1 MNTTHYDD
9 VEVPLSDPLLKMDIN
24 QNWVGKDI
32 NITRPLLVNATD
44 AISPFLVLDL
54 TEDQVVS
61 IFGDYG
67 ALPRASYVTLQD
79 IKKLKI

>member
-54 TEDQVVS
+54 TEDQVAY
-61 IFGDYG
+61 INKDDD
-67 ALPRASYVTLQD
+67 ALTRELYVTLQD
-79 IKKLKI
+79 IIFLI